1 MASAASLGA
10 ALVPRHRP
18 KRRQGRALFPVAKT
32 GPSEPA
38 KVKKATKRSAEG
50 LRVID
55 FADLIA
61 HLGTLTR
68 NTVRVPPRQSHRFTL
83 QSTPTA
89 LQEAAF
95 KLLDLDPARVQ
106 QTKNLT
112 PTFSRRINSLR
123 KSKVKTSG

>member
-1 MASAASLGA
+1 MFAYHVEWHLRQAWAPLLFHDTGRNAA
-10 ALVPRHRP
+10 
-18 KRRQGRALFPVAKT
+18 RAERSSPVAKT

-38 KVKKATKRSAEG
+38 KVQEG
-50 LRVID
+50 HQALGRGPARHRLRRPD
-55 FADLIA
+55 R

-112 PTFSRRINSLR
+112 PTFSRRT
-123 KSKVKTSG
+123 VPP